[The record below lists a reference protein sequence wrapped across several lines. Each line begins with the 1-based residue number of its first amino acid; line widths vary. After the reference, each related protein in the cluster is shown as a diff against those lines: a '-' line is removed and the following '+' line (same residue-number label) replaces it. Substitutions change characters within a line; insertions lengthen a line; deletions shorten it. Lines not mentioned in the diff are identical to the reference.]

1 MLSKFFKIFTFPSG
15 GGVGSPMPAT
25 RWGFVV
31 LTETDPE
38 LSRRTYIN
46 AREVFPPKSQSTDK
60 ITSTDANSGDS
71 RRGYEESLRS
81 AMAAA
86 IRQAARRL
94 AGFVLQR
101 TKTEVPRRLIHGGPP
116 AAAPSS
122 LRHTSSGVEEIAVH
136 QDGKASALREIKKK
150 REELFD
156 LIADTERRYDTRLTK
171 EGCQNTRMLQQ
182 LAVQIEPR
190 PNDPL
195 WRSKRF
201 SKRLNDFFW
210 G

>member
-1 MLSKFFKIFTFPSG
+1 
-15 GGVGSPMPAT
+15 
-25 RWGFVV
+25 
-31 LTETDPE
+31 
-38 LSRRTYIN
+38 
-46 AREVFPPKSQSTDK
+46 
-60 ITSTDANSGDS
+60 
-71 RRGYEESLRS
+71 
-81 AMAAA
+81 MAAA

-122 LRHTSSGVEEIAVH
+122 LRHTSSGVELPSAKSALG

-195 WRSKRF
+195 WYLLRAYAILFMFLFPWNNLLTNFITS
-201 SKRLNDFFW
+201 LNLQAVETVFEETQ
-210 G
+210 

>member
-1 MLSKFFKIFTFPSG
+1 
-15 GGVGSPMPAT
+15 
-25 RWGFVV
+25 
-31 LTETDPE
+31 
-38 LSRRTYIN
+38 
-46 AREVFPPKSQSTDK
+46 
-60 ITSTDANSGDS
+60 
-71 RRGYEESLRS
+71 
-81 AMAAA
+81 MAAA
-86 IRQAARRL
+86 IQQAARRL

-122 LRHTSSGVEEIAVH
+122 LRHTSSGVELPSAKPASGH
-136 QDGKASALREIKKK
+136 YQDGKASALREIKKK

-201 SKRLNDFFW
+201 SKRLNDFLGLAGAVISSYMLTRKW
-210 G
+210 LHLDQEAEPKGPKI

>member
-1 MLSKFFKIFTFPSG
+1 
-15 GGVGSPMPAT
+15 
-25 RWGFVV
+25 
-31 LTETDPE
+31 
-38 LSRRTYIN
+38 
-46 AREVFPPKSQSTDK
+46 
-60 ITSTDANSGDS
+60 
-71 RRGYEESLRS
+71 
-81 AMAAA
+81 
-86 IRQAARRL
+86 RL

-122 LRHTSSGVEEIAVH
+122 LRHTSSGVEEIAVY

-201 SKRLNDFFW
+201 SKRLNDFLGLAGAVISSYMLTRKW
-210 G
+210 LHLDQEADPKGEKT